1 MRRRRSVILRACRT
15 ALLLA
20 ALGPTAAAV
29 AQSTLAD
36 CAAISSAAERIAC
49 YDHLAGHTG
58 TSAAGPPAAAMPP
71 AAAAAPA
78 AGAAPVPNAAPLPAA
93 APAAAATAPASARAP
108 GAAAPA
114 AALPKDSFGLYAAE
128 HPAPPHAAADL
139 SARVTAVGVSESGR
153 MTVALDGGAV
163 WELAEADRLLAVGD
177 TFDIRRAALGS
188 FLMVTPSKR
197 THRVRRLR

>member
-1 MRRRRSVILRACRT
+1 MNPRRSVIVRACRT

-20 ALGPTAAAV
+20 ALGPTAAV

-36 CAAISSAAERIAC
+36 CAAISAAAERLAC
-49 YDHLAGHTG
+49 YDRLAGNTG
-58 TSAAGPPAAAMPP
+58 ASVAGPAAATPP

-78 AGAAPVPNAAPLPAA
+78 AGAVPVPNAAAAPASAA
-93 APAAAATAPASARAP
+93 APAATAKAPA
-108 GAAAPA
+108 
-114 AALPKDSFGLYAAE
+114 SFGLYAAE
-128 HPAPPHAAADL
+128 HPAPPPAAADL

-153 MTVALDGGAV
+153 MTVALEGGAV

-177 TFDIRRAALGS
+177 TVDIRRAALGS

-197 THRVRRLR
+197 MHRVRRLH